1 MISIGLLQSS
11 TYSTLNIGLAKN
23 LNKQE
28 EQSLS
33 QLHNHLIIY
42 TMNEKKFKQ
51 LQNEGFAFFANLST
65 EEIQT
70 VEGPTTVVHW
80 KLFPESMRTQ
90 QLDRVVEFESDE
102 ADNILI
108 DEAYGVALISKV

>member
-1 MISIGLLQSS
+1 MISTGLSRRS

-33 QLHNHLIIY
+33 NLHNHLNIY
-42 TMNEKKFKQ
+42 TMNEKFKQ
-51 LQNEGFAFFANLST
+51 LKNEGYDFFANPSI

-70 VEGPTTVVHW
+70 VEGSTTVVHW
-80 KLFPESMRTQ
+80 KLFPESMRTE
-90 QLDRVVEFESDE
+90 QLDCVVEFESDE
-102 ADNILI
+102 AENILI

>member
-1 MISIGLLQSS
+1 M
-11 TYSTLNIGLAKN
+11 K
-23 LNKQE
+23 K
-28 EQSLS
+28 
-33 QLHNHLIIY
+33 IY
-42 TMNEKKFKQ
+42 Q
-51 LQNEGFAFFANLST
+51 RLRNEGYAFFANPSI

-70 VEGPTTVVHW
+70 LEGPTTVLHW
-80 KLFPESMRTQ
+80 KLFPESMRSE

>member
-1 MISIGLLQSS
+1 MISTGLSQSS
-11 TYSTLNIGLAKN
+11 TYSTLNFGLANN

-33 QLHNHLIIY
+33 KLHEPLIIY
-42 TMNEKKFKQ
+42 TMNQKFKQ
-51 LQNEGFAFFANLST
+51 LQNEGYAFFANPST

-70 VEGPTTVVHW
+70 VEGPTTIVHW
-80 KLFPESMRTQ
+80 KLFPESMRTE

>member
-1 MISIGLLQSS
+1 
-11 TYSTLNIGLAKN
+11 
-23 LNKQE
+23 
-28 EQSLS
+28 
-33 QLHNHLIIY
+33 
-42 TMNEKKFKQ
+42 MNEKFTKLK
-51 LQNEGFAFFANLST
+51 NEGYAFFANPST

-70 VEGPTTVVHW
+70 LDGPTTVVQW
-80 KLFPESMRTQ
+80 KLFPESMRTE

>member
-1 MISIGLLQSS
+1 MSQSS
-11 TYSTLNIGLAKN
+11 TYNTLNIGLAN
-23 LNKQE
+23 YLNKQE

-33 QLHNHLIIY
+33 QLHKPLIIY
-42 TMNEKKFKQ
+42 IMNEKFKQ
-51 LQNEGFAFFANLST
+51 LKNEGFAFFANPST

-80 KLFPESMRTQ
+80 KLFPESKRSE

-108 DEAYGVALISKV
+108 DEAYGIALISKV

>member
-1 MISIGLLQSS
+1 
-11 TYSTLNIGLAKN
+11 LNIGHAKN
-23 LNKQE
+23 INKQE

-33 QLHNHLIIY
+33 QLHEPLIIY
-42 TMNEKKFKQ
+42 NMNQKFKQ
-51 LQNEGFAFFANLST
+51 LKNEGYAFFANPST

-80 KLFPESMRTQ
+80 KLFPESMRPEE
-90 QLDRVVEFESDE
+90 LDGVVEFESVE

>member
-1 MISIGLLQSS
+1 MISTGLSQSS
-11 TYSTLNIGLAKN
+11 TYSTLNIGLANN

-33 QLHNHLIIY
+33 QLHEPLIIY
-42 TMNEKKFKQ
+42 TMNQKFKQ
-51 LQNEGFAFFANLST
+51 LQNEGYAFFANPST

-80 KLFPESMRTQ
+80 KLFPESKRTE

>member
-1 MISIGLLQSS
+1 MISTGLSQSS
-11 TYSTLNIGLAKN
+11 TYSILNIGLANN

-33 QLHNHLIIY
+33 QLHKHLIFYI
-42 TMNEKKFKQ
+42 MNEKFTKLK
-51 LQNEGFAFFANLST
+51 NEGYGFFANPST

-70 VEGPTTVVHW
+70 LDGPTTIVHW
-80 KLFPESMRTQ
+80 KLFPESMRTE

-108 DEAYGVALISKV
+108 DEAYGVALISKM

>member
-1 MISIGLLQSS
+1 MISTGLSQSS
-11 TYSTLNIGLAKN
+11 TYSILSIGLANN

-33 QLHNHLIIY
+33 QLHKHLIFYI
-42 TMNEKKFKQ
+42 MNEKFTKLK
-51 LQNEGFAFFANLST
+51 NEGFAFFANPST

-80 KLFPESMRTQ
+80 KLFPESMRTEE
-90 QLDRVVEFESDE
+90 LDGVVEFESVE

>member
-1 MISIGLLQSS
+1 
-11 TYSTLNIGLAKN
+11 
-23 LNKQE
+23 
-28 EQSLS
+28 
-33 QLHNHLIIY
+33 
-42 TMNEKKFKQ
+42 MNEKLTKLK
-51 LQNEGFAFFANLST
+51 NEGFAFFANPST

-70 VEGPTTVVHW
+70 VEVPTTVVHW
-80 KLFPESMRTQ
+80 KLFPESMRTE

>member
-1 MISIGLLQSS
+1 
-11 TYSTLNIGLAKN
+11 LNIGLANN

-33 QLHNHLIIY
+33 QLHNHLIFYI
-42 TMNEKKFKQ
+42 MNEKFTKLK
-51 LQNEGFAFFANLST
+51 NEGFAFFANPST

-80 KLFPESMRTQ
+80 KLFPESMRTE

>member
-1 MISIGLLQSS
+1 MISTGLLQST
-11 TYSTLNIGLAKN
+11 TYSTLNIGLANN

-33 QLHNHLIIY
+33 QLHKHLIFYI
-42 TMNEKKFKQ
+42 MNEKFTKLK
-51 LQNEGFAFFANLST
+51 NEGFAFFANPST

-80 KLFPESMRTQ
+80 KLFPESMRTE

>member
-1 MISIGLLQSS
+1 MKENYQ
-11 TYSTLNIGLAKN
+11 
-23 LNKQE
+23 
-28 EQSLS
+28 
-33 QLHNHLIIY
+33 QLR
-42 TMNEKKFKQ
+42 
-51 LQNEGFAFFANLST
+51 NEGYAFFANPST

-70 VEGPTTVVHW
+70 EEGPTNVVHW
-80 KLFPESMRTQ
+80 KLFPESMRTE

>member
-1 MISIGLLQSS
+1 MISTGLSRRS

-33 QLHNHLIIY
+33 NLHNHLNIY
-42 TMNEKKFKQ
+42 TMNEKFKQ
-51 LQNEGFAFFANLST
+51 LKNEGYDFFANPSI

>member
-1 MISIGLLQSS
+1 MYDKMK
-11 TYSTLNIGLAKN
+11 T
-23 LNKQE
+23 
-28 EQSLS
+28 
-33 QLHNHLIIY
+33 
-42 TMNEKKFKQ
+42 
-51 LQNEGFAFFANLST
+51 EGYAFFANPSI

-70 VEGPTTVVHW
+70 ENGPKTVVHW

>member
-1 MISIGLLQSS
+1 MISTGLSQSS
-11 TYSTLNIGLAKN
+11 TYSTLNIGLANN

-33 QLHNHLIIY
+33 QLHKHLIFCI
-42 TMNEKKFKQ
+42 MNEKFTKLK
-51 LQNEGFAFFANLST
+51 NEGYAFFANPST

-80 KLFPESMRTQ
+80 KLFPESMRPEE
-90 QLDRVVEFESDE
+90 LDGVVEFESVE

>member
-1 MISIGLLQSS
+1 MISTGLSQSS
-11 TYSTLNIGLAKN
+11 TYSILNIGLANN

-33 QLHNHLIIY
+33 QLHEPLIIY
-42 TMNEKKFKQ
+42 TMNQKFKQ
-51 LQNEGFAFFANLST
+51 LQNEGFAFFANPST

-80 KLFPESMRTQ
+80 KLFPESMRTE

>member
-1 MISIGLLQSS
+1 
-11 TYSTLNIGLAKN
+11 
-23 LNKQE
+23 
-28 EQSLS
+28 
-33 QLHNHLIIY
+33 
-42 TMNEKKFKQ
+42 MNEKFTKLK
-51 LQNEGFAFFANLST
+51 NEGFAFFANPSN

-70 VEGPTTVVHW
+70 AEGPTTVVHW
-80 KLFPESMRTQ
+80 KLFPESMRTE

>member
-1 MISIGLLQSS
+1 MISTGLSQSS
-11 TYSTLNIGLAKN
+11 TYSTLNIGLANN

-33 QLHNHLIIY
+33 QLHEPLIIY
-42 TMNEKKFKQ
+42 TMNQKFKQ
-51 LQNEGFAFFANLST
+51 LQNEGYAFFANPTT

-80 KLFPESMRTQ
+80 KLFPESMRTK
-90 QLDRVVEFESDE
+90 QLDRVVEFESVE

-108 DEAYGVALISKV
+108 DEAYGVALISKM